1 MKSAK
6 NELKQFVAGVV
17 MLIVGLF
24 ILSQKVVVSSGW
36 FGYGGT
42 IMLGGVR
49 LNSGMIMIPFII
61 GIIWM
66 FASGASFASK
76 LFTAL
81 SVILIVASII
91 LNTNI
96 YMVSISMYEW
106 VVMLVLIFGGAG
118 FVAKV
123 LFSDAYKEEK
133 HKGKKKGRQNSGMG
147 NIQEYKCPCCGGAI
161 HFDSTIQKM
170 KCPYCDTEF
179 EMEALRGYDEALNQ
193 EQSDEMVW
201 DTSAGEE

>member
-66 FASGASFASK
+66 FASGASFASDRK
-76 LFTAL
+76 STRLN
-81 SVILIVASII
+81 SSHIL
-91 LNTNI
+91 
-96 YMVSISMYEW
+96 
-106 VVMLVLIFGGAG
+106 
-118 FVAKV
+118 
-123 LFSDAYKEEK
+123 
-133 HKGKKKGRQNSGMG
+133 
-147 NIQEYKCPCCGGAI
+147 
-161 HFDSTIQKM
+161 
-170 KCPYCDTEF
+170 
-179 EMEALRGYDEALNQ
+179 
-193 EQSDEMVW
+193 
-201 DTSAGEE
+201 

>member
-1 MKSAK
+1 MKIAK

-106 VVMLVLIFGGAG
+106 VIMLVLIFGGAG

-133 HKGKKKGRQNSGMG
+133 HKGKKKDAAG
-147 NIQEYKCPCCGGAI
+147 E
-161 HFDSTIQKM
+161 DSTQDSLDAEIERM
-170 KCPYCDTEF
+170 KKG
-179 EMEALRGYDEALNQ
+179 LK
-193 EQSDEMVW
+193 
-201 DTSAGEE
+201 

>member
-49 LNSGMIMIPFII
+49 LNSGMIII

-106 VVMLVLIFGGAG
+106 VIMLVLIFGGAG

-133 HKGKKKGRQNSGMG
+133 HKGKKKDAAG
-147 NIQEYKCPCCGGAI
+147 E
-161 HFDSTIQKM
+161 DSTQDSLDAEIERM
-170 KCPYCDTEF
+170 KKG
-179 EMEALRGYDEALNQ
+179 LK
-193 EQSDEMVW
+193 
-201 DTSAGEE
+201 

>member
-1 MKSAK
+1 MQK
-6 NELKQFVAGVV
+6 NELKQFVAGVDYV
-17 MLIVGLF
+17 DCGVVYF
-24 ILSQKVVVSSGW
+24 IPEKWLYRPAGSVTAEQ
-36 FGYGGT
+36 

-106 VVMLVLIFGGAG
+106 VIMLVLNFLAGAG

-133 HKGKKKGRQNSGMG
+133 HKGKKKDAAG
-147 NIQEYKCPCCGGAI
+147 E
-161 HFDSTIQKM
+161 DSTQDSLDAEIERM
-170 KCPYCDTEF
+170 KKG
-179 EMEALRGYDEALNQ
+179 LK
-193 EQSDEMVW
+193 
-201 DTSAGEE
+201 

>member
-17 MLIVGLF
+17 MLVVGLF

-42 IMLGGVR
+42 MMLGGIR

-81 SVILIVASII
+81 SVILIIASIV

-96 YMVSISMYEW
+96 YMISVSLYEW
-106 VVMLVLIFGGAG
+106 VIMLVLIFGGAG

-133 HKGKKKGRQNSGMG
+133 HKDRKHGKSESNPSADSLDEELERMKKGL
-147 NIQEYKCPCCGGAI
+147 K
-161 HFDSTIQKM
+161 
-170 KCPYCDTEF
+170 
-179 EMEALRGYDEALNQ
+179 
-193 EQSDEMVW
+193 
-201 DTSAGEE
+201 

>member
-66 FASGASFASK
+66 FASG
-76 LFTAL
+76 
-81 SVILIVASII
+81 
-91 LNTNI
+91 
-96 YMVSISMYEW
+96 E
-106 VVMLVLIFGGAG
+106 VVYGI
-118 FVAKV
+118 
-123 LFSDAYKEEK
+123 E
-133 HKGKKKGRQNSGMG
+133 
-147 NIQEYKCPCCGGAI
+147 C
-161 HFDSTIQKM
+161 HFDCSIHYFKY
-170 KCPYCDTEF
+170 KYLHGF
-179 EMEALRGYDEALNQ
+179 NIN
-193 EQSDEMVW
+193 V
-201 DTSAGEE
+201 

>member
-66 FASGASFASK
+66 FASGNVSVLHSLASK
-76 LFTAL
+76 HTGMPCTAP
-81 SVILIVASII
+81 I
-91 LNTNI
+91 
-96 YMVSISMYEW
+96 
-106 VVMLVLIFGGAG
+106 
-118 FVAKV
+118 
-123 LFSDAYKEEK
+123 
-133 HKGKKKGRQNSGMG
+133 
-147 NIQEYKCPCCGGAI
+147 
-161 HFDSTIQKM
+161 
-170 KCPYCDTEF
+170 
-179 EMEALRGYDEALNQ
+179 
-193 EQSDEMVW
+193 
-201 DTSAGEE
+201 

>member
-49 LNSGMIMIPFII
+49 MIPFII

-133 HKGKKKGRQNSGMG
+133 HKGKKKDAAG
-147 NIQEYKCPCCGGAI
+147 E
-161 HFDSTIQKM
+161 DSTQDSLDAEIERM
-170 KCPYCDTEF
+170 KKG
-179 EMEALRGYDEALNQ
+179 LK
-193 EQSDEMVW
+193 
-201 DTSAGEE
+201 

>member
-91 LNTNI
+91 LSNGLFGIISIIAMAKMGTVNTTA
-96 YMVSISMYEW
+96 
-106 VVMLVLIFGGAG
+106 IFI
-118 FVAKV
+118 FLTKS
-123 LFSDAYKEEK
+123 L
-133 HKGKKKGRQNSGMG
+133 
-147 NIQEYKCPCCGGAI
+147 
-161 HFDSTIQKM
+161 
-170 KCPYCDTEF
+170 
-179 EMEALRGYDEALNQ
+179 
-193 EQSDEMVW
+193 
-201 DTSAGEE
+201 